1 MSRLSTRL
9 DRLERRQAEVDD
21 VLPLL
26 WQILS
31 GEVSPEDIPIAVQ
44 EQLQRLLDQAEAE
57 HDRFAEQSVAGKL
70 YREQIVRLGLP
81 QPETLA
87 DIDIIE
93 EALRL
98 VGIPGPRPC
107 ALREL
112 SAKATAGELLR
123 P

>member
-1 MSRLSTRL
+1 LR
-9 DRLERRQAEVDD
+9 E
-21 VLPLL
+21 
-26 WQILS
+26 ILS
-31 GEVSPEDIPIAVQ
+31 GEVSPEDLPIAEQ

-57 HDRFAEQSVAGKL
+57 HARCMEQSVAGKL
-70 YREQIVRLGLP
+70 YREQLARLGLP

-87 DIDIIE
+87 DIDSIE

-112 SAKATAGELLR
+112 RAGE
-123 P
+123 PVDQPAT